1 LKEALILLVIPEYSR
16 HPWRSRCAPPSAFA
30 FAILQTQSRSDIRN
44 PVPFCSNSL
53 RQRHWVPAFAGMTTM
68 WVDQAFPWPEATAFL
83 PLLERIHARGSS
95 GSSPSAQLE
104 ERKRLAHLIPRVIAQ
119 Q

>member
-44 PVPFCSNSL
+44 PVNS
-53 RQRHWVPAFAGMTTM
+53 VPAFAGMTTM